1 MSKGTELRSLLETVG
16 VVLGSLFGAIILIV
30 FATTKYEP
38 SEPSNKMVTEKKPTS
53 EIISP
58 VAEVKVA
65 KDSSLEIKSPIS
77 GEKIAQANCA
87 MCHAGG
93 LMGAPKIGDIGL
105 WAPRI
110 AQGKDILIDNAI
122 KGIRMMPAKGGNS
135 RLTDE
140 EVAAAVI
147 SMANASGGKL

>member
-38 SEPSNKMVTEKKPTS
+38 SEPSNKVVTEKKPTS

-65 KDSSLEIKSPIS
+65 KDSSLETKSSIS

-87 MCHAGG
+87 MCHASG
-93 LMGAPKIGDIGL
+93 LMNAPKIGDAGQ
-105 WAPRI
+105 WGPRI
-110 AQGKDILIDNAI
+110 AQGKVMLVSNAI
-122 KGIRMMPAKGGNS
+122 NGIRTMPAKGGNAS
-135 RLTDE
+135 LTDE
-140 EVAAAVI
+140 EVAAAVVY
-147 SMANASGGKL
+147 MANLSGGTL